1 MTSSTALG
9 AAILADTDHV
19 ACFDRDGTEHRWPEL
34 VSAASRV
41 HERLMRSDGRRWA
54 LNLDRAFEFAAA
66 ILGCWAARKTPVL
79 APPTLLAGVP
89 AIEFDGVIEPSAA
102 LTTARERIVWER
114 LPKTTQRIE
123 GIARSAQLVLY
134 TSGSTGVP
142 KEVERE
148 VHHVEAEL
156 VALEGLW
163 GDGLSHARFFS
174 TVSHR
179 HVYGMLFNV
188 LWPLLNRRPFANFA
202 LEYPEQL
209 IDGCGNAQVLISSP
223 ALLKRIGHLPS
234 GSPPWRAVFS
244 SGGLLPPSA
253 AADTERVLGARPI
266 EVLGSTE
273 TSGVAWRSRRS
284 VQEDCFTAMPRVETR
299 PGASGLLEAR
309 SPFSGEPGW
318 LTMGDRVRFVGD
330 GRFELLGRGDHLAK
344 IEDKRV
350 SLAEIER
357 HLLETPWITDVA
369 CVALEDERRQYVGAV
384 LQLSAEGAAELARD
398 GRRSF
403 NERLKAALR
412 TRIDGVAVP
421 RKFRYVEAI
430 PTDTQGKRQPAM
442 IERLFGNR

>member
-1 MTSSTALG
+1 
-9 AAILADTDHV
+9 
-19 ACFDRDGTEHRWPEL
+19 
-34 VSAASRV
+34 
-41 HERLMRSDGRRWA
+41 
-54 LNLDRAFEFAAA
+54 
-66 ILGCWAARKTPVL
+66 
-79 APPTLLAGVP
+79 
-89 AIEFDGVIEPSAA
+89 
-102 LTTARERIVWER
+102 
-114 LPKTTQRIE
+114 
-123 GIARSAQLVLY
+123 
-134 TSGSTGVP
+134 
-142 KEVERE
+142 
-148 VHHVEAEL
+148 
-156 VALEGLW
+156 
-163 GDGLSHARFFS
+163 
-174 TVSHR
+174 
-179 HVYGMLFNV
+179 
-188 LWPLLNRRPFANFA
+188 
-202 LEYPEQL
+202 
-209 IDGCGNAQVLISSP
+209 
-223 ALLKRIGHLPS
+223 
-234 GSPPWRAVFS
+234 
-244 SGGLLPPSA
+244 
-253 AADTERVLGARPI
+253 
-266 EVLGSTE
+266 
-273 TSGVAWRSRRS
+273 
-284 VQEDCFTAMPRVETR
+284 MPRVETR